1 MNTNLVHFTLNGEPV
16 EVAIEP
22 WTTLLDYLRYHQKL
36 VGTKKGCDHG
46 QCGACT
52 VLIDG
57 NSVNSC
63 LCLLVSLDGT
73 EITTIEGVATADN
86 LSLEQQIFIE
96 EDAYQCGFC
105 TPGQICSTIAMR
117 NRGEI
122 NSEEELK
129 DWMSGNL
136 CRCAAYKNITK
147 AARRIY
153 EES

>member
-1 MNTNLVHFTLNGEPV
+1 MNTNPVHFTLNGKPV
-16 EVAIEP
+16 KISIEP
-22 WTTLLDYLRYHQKL
+22 WTTLLDYLRYHKKL

-52 VLIDG
+52 VLVDG

-63 LCLLVSLDGT
+63 LCLLVSLDGKD
-73 EITTIEGVATADN
+73 ITTIEGIGTADN
-86 LSLEQQIFIE
+86 LSVEQQIFIE

-105 TPGQICSTIAMR
+105 TPGQICATIAMR

-136 CRCAAYKNITK
+136 CRCAAYKNLTK

-153 EES
+153 KES

>member
-1 MNTNLVHFTLNGEPV
+1 MNTNPVHFTLNGKPV
-16 EVAIEP
+16 KISIEP
-22 WTTLLDYLRYHQKL
+22 WTTLLDYLRYHKKL

-52 VLIDG
+52 VLVDG

-63 LCLLVSLDGT
+63 LCLLMSLDGKD
-73 EITTIEGVATADN
+73 ITTIEGIGTADN
-86 LSLEQQIFIE
+86 LSVEQQIFIE

-136 CRCAAYKNITK
+136 CRCAAYKNLTK

-153 EES
+153 KES

>member
-1 MNTNLVHFTLNGEPV
+1 MKTTPVQFSLNGQSI
-16 EVAIEP
+16 EVDIEP
-22 WTTLLDYLRYHQKL
+22 WTTLLDFLRNRQKL
-36 VGTKKGCDHG
+36 TGTKKGCDHG

-52 VLIDG
+52 VLVDG
-57 NSVNSC
+57 NSINSC
-63 LCLLVSLDGT
+63 LCLLVSLDGK
-73 EITTIEGVATADN
+73 EITTIEGLGTADN
-86 LSLEQQIFIE
+86 LSAAQQIFIE
-96 EDAYQCGFC
+96 EDAYQCGYC

-122 NSEEELK
+122 HSESDLK

>member
-63 LCLLVSLDGT
+63 LCLLVSLDGA

-86 LSLEQQIFIE
+86 LSPEQQIFIE

-105 TPGQICSTIAMR
+105 TPGQICSTIAMC

>member
-1 MNTNLVHFTLNGEPV
+1 MNTNPVHFTLNGKPV
-16 EVAIEP
+16 KISIEP
-22 WTTLLDYLRYHQKL
+22 WTTLLDYLRYHKKL

-52 VLIDG
+52 VLVDG

-63 LCLLVSLDGT
+63 LCLLVSLDGKD
-73 EITTIEGVATADN
+73 ITTIEGIGTADT
-86 LSLEQQIFIE
+86 LSVEQQIFIE

-136 CRCAAYKNITK
+136 CRCAAYKNLTK

-153 EES
+153 KES